1 LQALDYYRG
10 FFMSLNTHTMTAPT
24 YIYESPDG
32 GETVYRRLGGSPN
45 RELIKVAESQ
55 RYIHWREI
63 QKAAETDEYLADL
76 LDRAE
81 AYYRLK
87 YHAEI

>member
-1 LQALDYYRG
+1 MLLNNNTMNQA
-10 FFMSLNTHTMTAPT
+10 APT

-32 GETVYRRLGGSPN
+32 GETVYRRQFNSSD
-45 RELIKVAESQ
+45 RELIKVSNA
-55 RYIHWREI
+55 RNYTHWREI
-63 QKAAETDEYLADL
+63 CAKAESDDYLRDL

-87 YHAEI
+87 YDTEI

>member
-1 LQALDYYRG
+1 
-10 FFMSLNTHTMTAPT
+10 MTAPT

-32 GETVYRRLGGSPN
+32 GETVYRRHSGSLS
-45 RELIKVAESQ
+45 RELIKVSKAAK
-55 RYIHWREI
+55 YIHWREI

>member
-1 LQALDYYRG
+1 
-10 FFMSLNTHTMTAPT
+10 MVLNTHIMTAPT

-32 GETVYRRLGGSPN
+32 GETVYRRISGSQD
-45 RELIKVAESQ
+45 RELIKVSNAKN
-55 RYIHWREI
+55 YTHWREI
-63 QKAAETDEYLADL
+63 CAKAESDVYLRDL

-87 YHAEI
+87 YEPEI

>member
-1 LQALDYYRG
+1 MNKL
-10 FFMSLNTHTMTAPT
+10 APT

-32 GETVYRRLGGSPN
+32 GETVYRRQSGMSD
-45 RELIKVAESQ
+45 RELIKISDSQ
-55 RYIHWREI
+55 KYIHWREI
-63 QKAAETDEYLADL
+63 QIAADTDEYLADL

-87 YHAEI
+87 YAKD